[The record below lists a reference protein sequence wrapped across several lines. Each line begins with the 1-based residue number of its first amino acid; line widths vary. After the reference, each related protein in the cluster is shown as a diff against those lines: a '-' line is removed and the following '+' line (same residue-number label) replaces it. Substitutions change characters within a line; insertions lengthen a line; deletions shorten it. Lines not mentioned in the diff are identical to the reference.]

1 MNATEDKEEELKI
14 QCVLAR
20 NIPKFCAGTSSSRK
34 WVTYYTLLLSLGKF
48 RWMITRKIAQI
59 YNLNDSLKVPAWI
72 SSHLPAKALEDGSP
86 GKISIRKQNLS
97 TYFKLLIKHPCA
109 ADPKFLVFITFEI
122 QVLQYFFVTDCS
134 SRVHLN
140 GVYVYKE
147 HEGKYTTYEKQDNP
161 KCVLTT
167 KFWMNNVGWYL
178 IDDQEV
184 VFKAARTDRDSEYP
198 PAGIWEGT
206 DPSQSW
212 GCIQVIESLPTK
224 VEIENLLRRKL
235 YHLHKNNVINLD
247 CKKLSPESETGHN
260 DPCLD
265 SVIPSDVL
273 ALNVDTME
281 VVQVLSTQL
290 TISDILQ
297 QQRRW
302 VQYDDLFSG
311 GQAVSERESSLCLN
325 TPVLPNDHFA
335 NPSEPTSNE
344 GKTMNGNKSPKQNL
358 RESLRKLNIKL
369 PQTYI
374 PQSVSTES
382 EYSRSELESSVELLR
397 SRRPAGE
404 KCTHSDGSLS
414 VKWFSYH
421 VNETD
426 DSQSI
431 TDSYSRDNTNSDNI
445 RTQKSEESSK
455 DFSLHIWNPR
465 STPKVP
471 PSFTKNSKTPIL
483 RTVSSLPTYHPDHI
497 LCLSNTRIQTGEK
510 IKSLHPNALGSPAL
524 IRLQPKGIYQLEPLT
539 NSNTGREMREAKS
552 FSQEPPQLLSSWLDD
567 GYQAVSP
574 MHI

>member
-1 MNATEDKEEELKI
+1 
-14 QCVLAR
+14 
-20 NIPKFCAGTSSSRK
+20 
-34 WVTYYTLLLSLGKF
+34 
-48 RWMITRKIAQI
+48 MITRKIAQI

-72 SSHLPAKALEDGSP
+72 SSRLPAKALEDGSP

-97 TYFKLLIKHPCA
+97 RYFKLLIEHPCA
-109 ADPKFLVFITFEI
+109 ADPKFLVFVTFEI
-122 QVLQYFFVTDCS
+122 QVLHYFFVTDCS

-167 KFWMNNVGWYL
+167 KFWMNKVGWYL

-184 VFKAARTDRDSEYP
+184 VFAARTDRDWEYP

-212 GCIQVIESLPTK
+212 GCIHVAESLPTK

-235 YHLHKNNVINLD
+235 YLLHKNNAINLD
-247 CKKLSPESETGHN
+247 CKKLSPESETGYN

-273 ALNVDTME
+273 ALNADMME
-281 VVQVLSTQL
+281 VGQVPRGTSQL

-302 VQYDDLFSG
+302 QQYDDLFAG

-325 TPVLPNDHFA
+325 TPLLA
-335 NPSEPTSNE
+335 NEYIANQSTPTSNQ
-344 GKTMNGNKSPKQNL
+344 GIIMNSDMSPKQNFKGGVPPE
-358 RESLRKLNIKL
+358 RKSLCNLNIKL
-369 PQTYI
+369 PPTLNI
-374 PQSVSTES
+374 PQSFSTES
-382 EYSRSELESSVELLR
+382 EYSRSELESSVKLL
-397 SRRPAGE
+397 SSGE
-404 KCTHSDGSLS
+404 KCAHSDGSLS

-421 VNETD
+421 VHETD

-431 TDSYSRDNTNSDNI
+431 TDSYSRDNTSSDNK
-445 RTQKSEESSK
+445 RTQKSDESSK
-455 DFSLHIWNPR
+455 DFSLHNIWPR
-465 STPKVP
+465 STPKV
-471 PSFTKNSKTPIL
+471 PSFTKNSKTPIH
-483 RTVSSLPTYHPDHI
+483 RTMSSLLTYHPDHI
-497 LCLSNTRIQTGEK
+497 LCLSNTRIPTGGKNK
-510 IKSLHPNALGSPAL
+510 ILYRNALGSPAL
-524 IRLQPKGIYQLEPLT
+524 IRLQPKGIYQLEPLINHT
-539 NSNTGREMREAKS
+539 AREMREALS